1 MPTTEEQLNMA
12 KIDKSLNSI
21 NEILNQMLVKLD
33 ILIKYVSRDLPKTD
47 AK

>member
-1 MPTTEEQLNMA
+1 MPTIGERLDMV
-12 KIDKSLNSI
+12 KINKSLDNI
-21 NEILNQMLVKLD
+21 NKTLNQMLDKLD